1 LKYTKTLWRC
11 KPEDADSIVGL
22 LSEFP
27 FDTFMETDEGLEAY
41 IPSADFQ
48 DPQTLLEI
56 QQLAETHKL
65 VFEAEEMPD
74 VNWNQEWESYFE
86 PVLVDDFCQV
96 RATFHQPQT
105 GFKYDLLI
113 NPQMSFGTGH
123 HQTTYLCIKALEKI
137 DLANKSVFDYGCGTG
152 ILAILTALMGAKSI
166 SGIDIDEWAINNSVE
181 NAELNKVKWDLIKQA
196 KLEDAQPQPYDL
208 ILANINRNVLLD
220 SAKALATFAHK
231 NTYLITSG
239 YLSQDAKSIEL
250 GFEAVGFKLRERL
263 ERENW
268 VMQVFEFIK

>member
-1 LKYTKTLWRC
+1 
-11 KPEDADSIVGL
+11 
-22 LSEFP
+22 
-27 FDTFMETDEGLEAY
+27 METDEGLEAY
-41 IPSADFQ
+41 IPSADYQ
-48 DPQTLLEI
+48 DPQTLSEI
-56 QQLAETHKL
+56 QELAQTHKL
-65 VFEAEEMPD
+65 VFKAEEMPD

-123 HQTTYLCIKALEKI
+123 HQTTYLCIKALKQL

-181 NAELNKVKWDLIKQA
+181 NAELNNVKWDLIKQA
-196 KLEDAQPQPYDL
+196 KLEEVKPKPYDL

-220 SAKALATFAHK
+220 SAKALATFAHQ

-263 ERENW
+263 ELENW
-268 VMQVFEFIK
+268 VMQAFEYIK

>member
-1 LKYTKTLWRC
+1 
-11 KPEDADSIVGL
+11 
-22 LSEFP
+22 
-27 FDTFMETDEGLEAY
+27 METDEGLEAY

-220 SAKALATFAHK
+220 SAKALAAFAHK

>member
-220 SAKALATFAHK
+220 SAKALAAFAHK

>member
-1 LKYTKTLWRC
+1 
-11 KPEDADSIVGL
+11 
-22 LSEFP
+22 
-27 FDTFMETDEGLEAY
+27 METDEGLEAY
-41 IPSADFQ
+41 IPSADYQ

-196 KLEDAQPQPYDL
+196 KLEDVQPKPYDL

-220 SAKALATFAHK
+220 SAKALAAFAHK

-268 VMQVFEFIK
+268 VMQVFYFIK